1 MEETNMENVESSLNV
16 ISRKKIC
23 SEIGVSRDTLKLWIK
38 DRNFPEPLK
47 SSGREPLF
55 KLTEV
60 KSGSRKE
67 NKMDSEKWKSVAVP
81 IKTWTMLKELSEE
94 SDRSIGGQISF
105 LTKQEYLFKRS
116 ITKQIDKLQVR
127 G

>member
-1 MEETNMENVESSLNV
+1 MQLIGTRQYKMENVESSLNV

-60 KSGSRKE
+60 KE
-67 NKMDSEKWKSVAVP
+67 WFSEG
-81 IKTWTMLKELSEE
+81 E
-94 SDRSIGGQISF
+94 
-105 LTKQEYLFKRS
+105 
-116 ITKQIDKLQVR
+116 
-127 G
+127 